1 MRPKEVKTYT
11 KHIEIITKRRSSLI
25 DIVQKTEKI
34 FKRVC
39 VRVIRKKKKK
49 KGSHRCK
56 VLPMYKRVTVPS
68 LERKT
73 VVSCF
78 PIPGMGWLIKE
89 ISILKDILGIRI

>member
-1 MRPKEVKTYT
+1 M
-11 KHIEIITKRRSSLI
+11 I
-25 DIVQKTEKI
+25 DIVQKIEKI

-78 PIPGMGWLIKE
+78 PIPGMGWLIKRDKYFE
-89 ISILKDILGIRI
+89 GYTRNPNLTPKGTIFKFFA